1 MTGPLKKADLTA
13 LASKMATSGGR
24 FDTAEMKAWTAKAKA
39 LTADHGRA
47 TPELQDTISEVEKSF
62 SDKFTRGAKPV
73 FQSFVAEV
81 GAKMEGPIE
90 MPSNDTPIWLKGVH
104 PLANYQSNPK
114 LPREAD
120 IVIVGTG
127 LTGAS
132 AAYHISKAAE
142 KRGLKVVVLD
152 AADPGTGASGRNG
165 GNFELIPENFYGS
178 YGTYDGLEEERF
190 KFLKASY
197 PDVSDDALRA
207 QAKRI
212 AETVLSFGHK
222 NANRMARTIEK
233 EKIDCDYSPSGWL
246 RTALN
251 EREARAFEAE
261 AKLAG
266 KAGAK
271 VEILSGPEIE
281 ARYKFP
287 AKHAGRLVTA
297 NGNYHP
303 FKLVNGE
310 LQKALDR
317 GVELY
322 TRTPVK
328 RVRSLEDDVHM
339 VETPKGTIRAKRVIV
354 ATNAFTSQI
363 FPELADVKY
372 FRSQISSYAHVEND
386 LKGITVTAKD
396 GDIYANFPKGEQYE
410 DAAKRARGTL
420 IVGGGQDV
428 EDVDPWKAAPSREVF
443 ALSQSE
449 IASHFPAA
457 AQQPA
462 TAAWAG
468 PMAFVEGKH
477 GMRLPVLG
485 PLGDGAKSGVFV
497 AIWCNG
503 YGGTGC
509 HLAGAG
515 AASWALTGRVPKEM
529 PADVFGPARLF
540 TDTPQFAVPAA
551 SEKK

>member
-1 MTGPLKKADLTA
+1 MPVTKGSLTQLADQ
-13 LASKMATSGGR
+13 MAQSGGR
-24 FDTAEMKAWTAKAKA
+24 FDAREMKQWTSKAKA

-47 TPELQDTISEVEKSF
+47 TPDLQAAISDVEKKHADAF
-62 SDKFTRGAKPV
+62 SKNARPV
-73 FQSFVAEV
+73 FQDFVAEV
-81 GAKMEGPIE
+81 GGKLQGPMA
-90 MPSNDTPIWLKGVH
+90 MPSNNTPIWLKGSH
-104 PLANYQSNPK
+104 PLANYQSRPK
-114 LPREAD
+114 LPKEAD
-120 IVIVGTG
+120 VVIIGSG

-142 KRGLKVVVLD
+142 KKGLKVVVLD
-152 AADPGTGASGRNG
+152 ASDPGTGASGRNG
-165 GNFELIPENFYGS
+165 GNFELIPENFFGS

-190 KFLKASY
+190 KFLQASY
-197 PDVSDDALRA
+197 PDVPEDKLRA

-212 AETVLSFGHK
+212 AETVVRFGLK
-222 NANRMARTIEK
+222 NAERMAKTIER
-233 EKIDCDYSPSGWL
+233 EKIDCDYSPAGWL

-251 EREARAFEAE
+251 KREAKSFESE
-261 AKLAG
+261 AKLARE
-266 KAGAK
+266 AGAK
-271 VEILSGPEIE
+271 VEILSAKEIE
-281 ARYKFP
+281 KEFKFP
-287 AKHAGRLVTA
+287 AKHAGRLVKG

-303 FKLVNGE
+303 FKLVNAE
-310 LQKALDR
+310 LQVALDR

-328 RVRSLEDDVHM
+328 RVRSLEDDNQEIV
-339 VETPKGTIRAKRVIV
+339 TSKGTIRAKRVIV

-372 FRSQISSYAHVEND
+372 FRSQLSSYAHVQND

-396 GDIYANFPKGEQYE
+396 GDIYANFPKGEQYK
-410 DAAKRARGTL
+410 DAKGTKRGTL

-428 EDVDPWKAAPSREVF
+428 QDKDPWHPKPSKEVF
-443 ALSQSE
+443 QMSQDE
-449 IASHFPAA
+449 IAKHFPAA
-457 AQQPA
+457 ANQPA
-462 TAAWAG
+462 VSAWAG

-485 PLGDGAKSGVFV
+485 PLGEGKKSGVFI

-515 AASWALTGRVPKEM
+515 AASWALTGKLPKDM
-529 PADVFGPARLF
+529 PQDIFGPARLF
-540 TDTPQFAVPAA
+540 TDKPQF
-551 SEKK
+551 